1 MSTHIEIVDDR
12 SSSVPSDGGFL
23 KVRRLQLRARYDD
36 GTASEEF
43 AYDVVDRK
51 ALDAVVMAL
60 FATRDEA
67 PADPL
72 VCVRSALRPPL
83 ALRRLRALVVPDPRP
98 DVELWELPAGL
109 IEEHEKGLA
118 GVRACAARETH
129 EETGFELPENAFETL
144 GVPIYLTP
152 GMCGEKVHVVC
163 ARVADPHAKVHA
175 KEDGVLEARAA
186 VEWWPLS
193 VCLARAAEGV
203 IEDAKTELA
212 LHRLKARFTRHG

>member
-23 KVRRLQLRARYDD
+23 KVRRLQMRARYDD
-36 GTASEEF
+36 GTASEQF

-60 FATRDEA
+60 FATRDDA
-67 PADPL
+67 PNDPL

-83 ALRRLRALVVPDPRP
+83 ALRRLRELVVPDPRP

-109 IEEHEKGLA
+109 IEEHEKGLD

-129 EETGFELPENAFETL
+129 EETGFELAESAFEAL
-144 GVPIYLTP
+144 GVPVYLTP

-163 ARVADPHAKVHA
+163 ARVLDPHAKVHA
-175 KEDGVLEARAA
+175 QGDGVLEARAA
-186 VEWWPLS
+186 IEWWPLS
-193 VCLARAAEGV
+193 TCLARAAEGV

-212 LHRLKARFTRHG
+212 LHRLKARFTRDG